1 VPRFEE
7 SADDLFEHAPCG
19 YLSAAPD
26 GTIARVN
33 ETFLRLTGHR
43 REALVGAKRFQELL
57 TVGGRIYYETHYAPL
72 LRMQGAVREIAVDL
86 VAADGSRLPV
96 LVNSIL
102 VRDAEGEPQAI
113 RTIVLD
119 ARERKSYERE
129 LMVARDRE
137 RLAREQTERLQ
148 RITAVVAAAPDARS
162 IGAGVIGELAA
173 LGAEHAGIAMLDQET
188 AELRVIARRGP
199 AGGGP
204 GAMPAEVEFG
214 EREARLPLAGASGVA
229 GVLWLAFAEPREL
242 DAGERAFLLACAAQT
257 ALALERGRLYEQ
269 TRDVASSLQRSM
281 LAGEPPRD
289 PRFEIATRYLP
300 AVEHL
305 EVGGDWHDAFVL
317 PGDRI
322 GIVVGDVV
330 GRGLGAASAMGQ
342 LRSAVRALA
351 GADRR
356 PGEVLAHLDTFVEE
370 VEPARFAT
378 LAYAEVDPDSGEVT
392 MASAGHM
399 PPVLFG
405 AGEPPRL
412 YMGGRSTPLGIPLAD
427 GARPDATF
435 SLAPGAGF
443 LLYTDGLV
451 ERRTEAID
459 AGFDRLLAAIAAMPD
474 PAPDDLTRAL
484 PDTLVEHGAAGD
496 DVCLLGFRFS
506 GGG

>member
-1 VPRFEE
+1 
-7 SADDLFEHAPCG
+7 
-19 YLSAAPD
+19 
-26 GTIARVN
+26 
-33 ETFLRLTGHR
+33 
-43 REALVGAKRFQELL
+43 
-57 TVGGRIYYETHYAPL
+57 
-72 LRMQGAVREIAVDL
+72 
-86 VAADGSRLPV
+86 
-96 LVNSIL
+96 
-102 VRDAEGEPQAI
+102 
-113 RTIVLD
+113 
-119 ARERKSYERE
+119 
-129 LMVARDRE
+129 
-137 RLAREQTERLQ
+137 
-148 RITAVVAAAPDARS
+148 
-162 IGAGVIGELAA
+162 
-173 LGAEHAGIAMLDQET
+173 
-188 AELRVIARRGP
+188 
-199 AGGGP
+199 
-204 GAMPAEVEFG
+204 
-214 EREARLPLAGASGVA
+214 
-229 GVLWLAFAEPREL
+229 
-242 DAGERAFLLACAAQT
+242 
-257 ALALERGRLYEQ
+257 
-269 TRDVASSLQRSM
+269 M

>member
-7 SADDLFEHAPCG
+7 SAEDLFEHAPCG

-26 GTIARVN
+26 GTIGRVN
-33 ETFLRLTGHR
+33 ETFLRWTGHR
-43 REALVGAKRFQELL
+43 REDLVGAKRFQELL

-72 LRMQGAVREIAVDL
+72 LRMQGAVREIAVDV
-86 VAADGSRLPV
+86 VAADGTRLPV

-102 VRDAEGEPQAI
+102 VRDGGGEPQAI

-148 RITAVVAAAPDARS
+148 RITAVVAAAPDAQA
-162 IGAGVIGELAA
+162 IGAGVIAELGA
-173 LGAEHAGIAMLDQET
+173 LGAEHAGIAMLDPET
-188 AELRVIARRGP
+188 AELRVLARRGAP
-199 AGGGP
+199 GGP
-204 GAMPAEVEFG
+204 GPMPAEPEFG
-214 EREARLPLAGASGVA
+214 AREARLPLAGASGAA

-242 DAGERAFLLACAAQT
+242 DDGERAFLLACATQT

-305 EVGGDWHDAFVL
+305 EVGGDWHDAFAL
-317 PGDRI
+317 PGDRV

-356 PGEVLAHLDTFVEE
+356 PGEVLGHLDTFVEE

-378 LAYAEVDPDSGEVT
+378 LAYAEVHPDSGAVT

-399 PPVLFG
+399 PAVLFG
-405 AGEPPRL
+405 AGEPPQL
-412 YMGGRSTPLGIPLAD
+412 YMGGRSTPLGMPVAD
-427 GARPDATF
+427 GARAEATF
-435 SLAPGAGF
+435 SLTAGAGF

-451 ERRTEAID
+451 ERRTEPID
-459 AGFDRLLAAIAAMPD
+459 AGLDRLVAAVAAMPD
-474 PAPDDLTRAL
+474 PAPSDLARAL

-506 GGG
+506 GRG